1 MVRGDGCS
9 AESADRRGCGVP
21 GVDAG
26 TREAEGGE
34 MISRPSKVHNQPRRP
49 RSNRLLW
56 TGAAGLFGCRSEV
69 PCTAAGK
76 TARDCNADWLD
87 ALQGAHPGI
96 RQSPPTDR
104 EHPTRG
110 DSRRD
115 GIFWHDQREAPRT
128 ADSAGCKHRQ
138 SRADRRRVSRVTPPA
153 VFHPCRRTR
162 ARSSTLFWA
171 VPGRGLLRF
180 FNPVREAHRAGGRGP
195 GAAFW
200 DLEKQWEQRAG
211 RPWPR

>member
-1 MVRGDGCS
+1 MRSSGRGSGDLRSRGPTDDFEAVQGEPPASSPSQPPAAADGCS
-9 AESADRRGCGVP
+9 
-21 GVDAG
+21 
-26 TREAEGGE
+26 
-34 MISRPSKVHNQPRRP
+34 
-49 RSNRLLW
+49 RSIW
-56 TGAAGLFGCRSEV
+56 CRSEV

-104 EHPTRG
+104 ERSTRG

-115 GIFWHDQREAPRT
+115 GIFWHDQHEAPRT

-138 SRADRRRVSRVTPPA
+138 SRADRRRVSRVTPSA

-195 GAAFW
+195 GAAFL

-211 RPWPR
+211 RPRPR